1 MINPSKDDKNIAYSK
16 NDIQYTMKLIFFTS
30 SLEILHQH

>member
-16 NDIQYTMKLIFFTS
+16 NDVHYNMKLIFPTS
-30 SLEILHQH
+30 SLKVFHQH

>member
-16 NDIQYTMKLIFFTS
+16 NDIHYTMKLMEVF
-30 SLEILHQH
+30 HQH